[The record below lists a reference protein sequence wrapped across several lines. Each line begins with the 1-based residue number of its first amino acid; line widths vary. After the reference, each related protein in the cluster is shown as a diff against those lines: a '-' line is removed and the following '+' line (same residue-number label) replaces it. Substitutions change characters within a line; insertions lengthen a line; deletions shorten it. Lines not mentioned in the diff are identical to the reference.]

1 MLSSTDHFSDDE
13 FSQLMKGLQKE
24 RVRQAFR
31 YLDSDQDGFISPE
44 EFKKIILVRRDA
56 QGFLSTMLTT
66 TLGSIWS

>member
-56 QGFLSTMLTT
+56 QGPTSTILTT
-66 TLGSIWS
+66 TL

>member
-1 MLSSTDHFSDDE
+1 
-13 FSQLMKGLQKE
+13 MKGLQKE

-56 QGFLSTMLTT
+56 QGPTSTILTT
-66 TLGSIWS
+66 TL